1 MIDLSQLAK
10 IKTPEDYERDRKA
23 TEAKAYLAETDWYGW
38 RLVEE
43 GTPMPEDI
51 KQLRAEARKAIED
64 QVNAAS

>member
-1 MIDLSQLAK
+1 MIDFSQLEKVKLPA
-10 IKTPEDYERDRKA
+10 DYECEQKA
-23 TEAKAYLAETDWYGW
+23 SEAKAYLADTDWYGW

-43 GTPMPEDI
+43 GTPIPEDV